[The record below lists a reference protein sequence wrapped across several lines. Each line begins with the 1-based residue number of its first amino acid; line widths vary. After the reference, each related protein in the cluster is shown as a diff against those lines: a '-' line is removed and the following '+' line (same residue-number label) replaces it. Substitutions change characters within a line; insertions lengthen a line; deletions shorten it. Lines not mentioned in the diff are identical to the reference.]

1 MDPSLRLKDE
11 IALLIVNDLTI
22 EPWLLLIPGILIL
35 CVVILG
41 LSRVRR
47 TARWQADRRNAE
59 RRHGLRRSGR
69 DRRSDVRQRHDKV
82 HNAERRIGERREDER
97 RSGDTWTSEYTKIK
111 KRLED
116 KQQDNR
122 NA

>member
-1 MDPSLRLKDE
+1 M
-11 IALLIVNDLTI
+11 NDLTI

-47 TARWQADRRNAE
+47 TARWRAERRGAE
-59 RRHGLRRSGR
+59 RRHGLRRAGP

-82 HNAERRIGERREDER
+82 HNVERRVGERREGER
-97 RSGDTWTSEYTKIK
+97 RSGDTWKSEYKDIK
-111 KRLED
+111 KRLEE

>member
-1 MDPSLRLKDE
+1 MKD
-11 IALLIVNDLTI
+11 LDI

-35 CVVILG
+35 CVVVLG

-47 TARWQADRRNAE
+47 AARWRADRRSAE
-59 RRHGLRRSGR
+59 RRYDIRRSGQN
-69 DRRSDVRQRHDKV
+69 RRSDVRQKHDKA
-82 HNAERRIGERREDER
+82 HNVERRVGERREGER
-97 RSGDTWTSEYTKIK
+97 RSSYTWKSEYKDIK
-111 KRLED
+111 KRLEE